1 MFSWMYVFLIWFVE
15 YIDKFKEFKCRMLY
29 VFDKIDKCYYI
40 FIIIFCIM
48 IYIVKI
54 YLIFFWYIDMIICYK
69 KFKGNCVIEYF
80 KISIIYIW
88 DYFLNILWKLYL
100 MILYYII

>member
-29 VFDKIDKCYYI
+29 VFDKILVDKCYYI

-54 YLIFFWYIDMIICYK
+54 YLIFF
-69 KFKGNCVIEYF
+69 
-80 KISIIYIW
+80 
-88 DYFLNILWKLYL
+88 
-100 MILYYII
+100 